1 MKKSEFK
8 KYPKYKPSGVEW
20 IGEIPEGWSVNR
32 LKNCLESEQNGFWGE
47 EEKGDKNDKV
57 CIRVADFDRDFDK
70 LNKTGNTTRNI
81 KLQDYEKRKLKL
93 GDLLIEKSGG
103 GELTPVGRVGFFD
116 WEEIEAVC
124 ANFIAR
130 LRIKDSHNSRFFF
143 YLFKAL
149 YKNRLNLKSI
159 KQTTGIQNLDTYDY
173 FSELI
178 ATPQNGSEQT
188 AIANYLDDKTAKI
201 DSLIEKKK
209 KLIELFKEER
219 TAVINEAVTKGLNYD
234 SHDLADEH
242 DKKNHGNPLIKLNQ
256 GSDTKMK
263 DSGIDWLGQIP
274 QHWEVKKLKYVGNI
288 VLGKMLTND
297 DKGGYYLK
305 PYLRAANLQWFKVN
319 VEDVK
324 EMWFSEA
331 ELEKL
336 RIEEFDLLVSEGGE
350 VGRTCIWQKELEE
363 CFIQNSVH
371 KITIEQNQDPLFF
384 LYLMYYLGSIGLFE
398 SIVNRISIAHLTG
411 EKIKDIPVWHPHK
424 TEQHQI
430 VQYIEAETKR
440 IDGKIARTEKEIEL
454 LREYRTALISEVV
467 TGKIK
472 VC

>member
-8 KYPKYKPSGVEW
+8 KYPKYKHSGIEW
-20 IGEIPEGWSVNR
+20 IGEIPEGWEVKKLRFIGRFTSSGIDKKINENETRVKIINYTDVYGNSSLVLNSDR
-32 LKNCLESEQNGFWGE
+32 EYMEVTCS
-47 EEKGDKNDKV
+47 EEKHLDHQVIKGDLIFTPSSETTEDIGLSALVNEDLENTAYSYHVLRFRFEKE
-57 CIRVADFDRDFDK
+57 ADHNFKKYLGNNHFV
-70 LNKTGNTTRNI
+70 LNQFSSNAKGTTRQILNR
-81 KLQDYEKRKLKL
+81 E
-93 GDLLIEKSGG
+93 
-103 GELTPVGRVGFFD
+103 
-116 WEEIEAVC
+116 
-124 ANFIAR
+124 NF
-130 LRIKDSHNSRFFF
+130 NSTFVV
-143 YLFKAL
+143 LPPK
-149 YKNRLNLKSI
+149 
-159 KQTTGIQNLDTYDY
+159 
-173 FSELI
+173 
-178 ATPQNGSEQT
+178 SEQT

-201 DSLIEKKK
+201 DTLIEKKK
-209 KLIELFKEER
+209 KLIELCKEER
-219 TAVINEAVTKGLNYD
+219 TAVINEAVTKGLNHD

>member
-8 KYPKYKPSGVEW
+8 KYPKYKHSGIEW
-20 IGEIPEGWSVNR
+20 IGEIPEGWEVRRLKYEAKIQGGFAFKSEEFSDEGIPIIRIGDISSKIDFNNCKKTSETNIPTEFKLRKYDTLIALSGATIGKMCFISEDFESYINQRVASVNNQS
-32 LKNCLESEQNGFWGE
+32 KCLHYFLNSEFFVEQIFLSAGGSAQENIST
-47 EEKGDKNDKV
+47 NT
-57 CIRVADFDRDFDK
+57 I
-70 LNKTGNTTRNI
+70 GN
-81 KLQDYEKRKLKL
+81 
-93 GDLLIEKSGG
+93 
-103 GELTPVGRVGFFD
+103 FF
-116 WEEIEAVC
+116 IP
-124 ANFIAR
+124 
-130 LRIKDSHNSRFFF
+130 KPP
-143 YLFKAL
+143 K
-149 YKNRLNLKSI
+149 
-159 KQTTGIQNLDTYDY
+159 
-173 FSELI
+173 
-178 ATPQNGSEQT
+178 SEQT
-188 AIANYLDDKTAKI
+188 AIANYLDDKAAKI

-209 KLIELFKEER
+209 KLIELCKEER
-219 TAVINEAVTKGLNYD
+219 TAVINEAVTKGLNHD